1 MTGSAD
7 GDFGKLTD
15 EGLKL
20 FQQYLYVVEGREYYS
35 PTATPEP
42 TPTPTPSPTPEPT
55 LLLSQG
61 ADEPVMEEVV
71 APTATPYAPDGIV
84 SDALMAELASF
95 EVYRVDMQRGSRDT
109 NELGEVHRL
118 QTEQQRQQLR
128 LQRRQYNEMMKCP
141 RCGST
146 SLSGNKK
153 GYGIGKGVVG
163 AALFGPFGLVAG
175 NIGAGKVKVT
185 CMKCGYRFVA
195 GRGK

>member
-1 MTGSAD
+1 MAD
-7 GDFGKLTD
+7 KPESGELTKTD
-15 EGLKL
+15 MDLAYYKANLQMQQRALQLQEQGL
-20 FQQYLYVVEGREYYS
+20 
-35 PTATPEP
+35 
-42 TPTPTPSPTPEPT
+42 
-55 LLLSQG
+55 
-61 ADEPVMEEVV
+61 EE
-71 APTATPYAPDGIV
+71 A
-84 SDALMAELASF
+84 
-95 EVYRVDMQRGSRDT
+95 
-109 NELGEVHRL
+109 RL

-175 NIGAGKVKVT
+175 NIGASKVKVT